1 MKKKMIALFAVTILL
16 TSTTFATGEP
26 SSEIKKEFSQM
37 FAKASE
43 AKWEEVSN
51 FYKVTF
57 LEGGQYLTAFYNPS
71 GEFESLARNI
81 STAMLPLALQKD
93 LQGKLQNAWIT
104 DSFELYGK
112 NGTEYYV
119 TVENAN
125 EKTLYRSNSTNWSI
139 YKRIQK

>member
-1 MKKKMIALFAVTILL
+1 MKKKMITLFAVTLLL
-16 TSTTFATGEP
+16 TSTTFANGGP
-26 SSEIKKEFSQM
+26 SLEIKKQFSQM
-37 FAKASE
+37 FTKASE

-57 LEGGQYLTAFYNPS
+57 LEGGQYLTAFYNAS
-71 GEFESLARNI
+71 GEFVSLSRNVT
-81 STAMLPLALQKD
+81 TAMLPLALQKD
-93 LQGKLQNAWIT
+93 LQGKLQDAWVT

-119 TVENAN
+119 TLENAN
-125 EKTLYRSNSTNWSI
+125 EKTMYRSGSTNWSI

>member
-1 MKKKMIALFAVTILL
+1 MKKKMIALFAVTLLL
-16 TSTTFATGEP
+16 TSTTFANGEP
-26 SSEIKKEFSQM
+26 SLEIKKEFSQT
-37 FAKASE
+37 FTQASE
-43 AKWEEVSN
+43 AKWEEEST

-71 GEFESLARNI
+71 GEFESLSRNI

-104 DSFELYGK
+104 DSFELSGK

-119 TVENAN
+119 TLENAN
-125 EKTLYRSNSTNWSI
+125 EKTMYRSGSTNWSI
-139 YKRIQK
+139 YNKIQK